1 MTFITPTLRQM
12 NSNRAYNA
20 TMKGQAGLNSQKKQ
34 ETPFQLLLFIG
45 LIFVAV
51 NLRAPITAVGPL
63 VSSMKAELPYNNGV
77 FGLLTTIPLIMF
89 AVLSPFVRPI
99 SDALGAGNTLLAAVV
114 AIFLG
119 VIIRSFAGNAGLFA
133 GTLLL
138 GAGIAIGNVLV
149 PGIIK
154 ARFPERIGLA
164 TGAFTI
170 SMTSFAAVSAAL
182 SYPISRLPNMG
193 WRNSLVVW
201 AVLALAG
208 LLVWLPQRSLSIRQ
222 TSTPNAVTSEVQPEK
237 SVWRTGIAWWL
248 TVLMGAQSFLFY
260 FFAAWLPTIAISK
273 GLTPEIAGY
282 LAFAFQLMTIP
293 AAFIIPAIAPRL
305 KDQRGLISIVS
316 VLYIVSLCGLVFTQS
331 TALLTVCVMLY
342 GFSTGSCFNLCM
354 LLISLRTK
362 NASRATS
369 LSGMVQSLGYGFG
382 ALGPILGGWLFDWT
396 GSWNTAFLCVGILIV
411 IIFFSGRQAGR
422 NQTI

>member
-1 MTFITPTLRQM
+1 MSEQNTH
-12 NSNRAYNA
+12 
-20 TMKGQAGLNSQKKQ
+20 KQ
-34 ETPFQLLLFIG
+34 PFNLLLFIG

-63 VSSMKAELPYNNGV
+63 VSSMKGELPFSNGV

-89 AVLSPFVRPI
+89 AVLSPFVRRI
-99 SDALGAGNTLLAAVV
+99 SDALGAGKTLLAAVV

-154 ARFPERIGLA
+154 ACFPERIGLA

-170 SMTSFAAVSAAL
+170 SMTSFAAVSAAI
-182 SYPISRLPNMG
+182 SYPISKLPDIE
-193 WRNSLVVW
+193 WRNSLVIW
-201 AVLALAG
+201 AILALIG
-208 LLVWLPQRSLSIRQ
+208 GLVWLPQRVLSIQQPSVTTQ
-222 TSTPNAVTSEVQPEK
+222 TIARQPER
-237 SVWRTGIAWWL
+237 SVLRTGIAWWL

-273 GLTPEIAGY
+273 GFTPETAGY
-282 LAFAFQLMTIP
+282 LAFAFQLTTIP

-305 KDQRGLISIVS
+305 KDQRGLISIVA
-316 VLYIVSLCGLVFTQS
+316 VLYIVSLCGLAFAKS
-331 TALLTVCVMLY
+331 AAMLTVCVMLY

-362 NASRATS
+362 DASRATS

-396 GSWNTAFLCVGILIV
+396 GNWNTAFLCVGILIV

>member
-1 MTFITPTLRQM
+1 M
-12 NSNRAYNA
+12 SE
-20 TMKGQAGLNSQKKQ
+20 QKTHNQ
-34 ETPFQLLLFIG
+34 SFNLLLFIG

-63 VSSMKAELPYNNGV
+63 VSSMKTELPFSNGV

-89 AVLSPFVRPI
+89 AILSPFVRRI
-99 SDALGAGNTLLAAVV
+99 SDALGAGKTLLAAVV
-114 AIFLG
+114 AILLG
-119 VIIRSFAGNAGLFA
+119 VITRSFAGNAGLFA

-182 SYPISRLPNMG
+182 SYPISKLPDMG

-201 AVLALAG
+201 AVLALIG
-208 LLVWLPQRSLSIRQ
+208 LFVWLPQRTLSIQQPSSATQ
-222 TSTPNAVTSEVQPEK
+222 TIESQPER

-273 GLTPEIAGY
+273 GLTPETAGY
-282 LAFAFQLMTIP
+282 LAFAFQLTTIP

-305 KDQRGLISIVS
+305 KDQRGLISIVA
-316 VLYIVSLCGLVFTQS
+316 VLYIASLCGLAFAKS

-362 NASRATS
+362 DASRATS

-396 GSWNTAFLCVGILIV
+396 GNWNTAFVCVGILIV
-411 IIFFSGRQAGR
+411 IIFFSGRQAGK

>member
-1 MTFITPTLRQM
+1 MSEQRTH
-12 NSNRAYNA
+12 
-20 TMKGQAGLNSQKKQ
+20 KQ
-34 ETPFQLLLFIG
+34 SFNLLLFIG

-63 VSSMKAELPYNNGV
+63 VSSMKLELTYSNGV

-89 AVLSPFVRPI
+89 AVLSPFVRRI
-99 SDALGAGNTLLAAVV
+99 SDALGAGRTLLIAVV
-114 AIFLG
+114 AI
-119 VIIRSFAGNAGLFA
+119 IIGIVTRSFAGNIGLFV

-138 GAGIAIGNVLV
+138 GAGIAVGNVLV

-154 ARFPERIGLA
+154 ARFSDRIGLA

-182 SYPISRLPNMG
+182 SYPISKLPGMG

-201 AVLALAG
+201 VILALVG
-208 LLVWLPQRSLSIRQ
+208 LIVWLPHRSLSIQQ
-222 TSTPNAVTSEVQPEK
+222 TPSAVTTAAVEPER

-260 FFAAWLPTIAISK
+260 FFAAWLPSIAISK
-273 GLTPEIAGY
+273 GLTPETAGY
-282 LAFAFQLMTIP
+282 LAFAFQLTTIP

-305 KDQRGLISIVS
+305 KDQRGLISFVAG
-316 VLYIVSLCGLVFTQS
+316 LYIVSLCGLVFAQS

-342 GFSTGSCFNLCM
+342 GLSTGSCFNLCM

-396 GSWNTAFLCVGILIV
+396 GNWNTAFVCVGILIV
-411 IIFFSGRQAGR
+411 TIFFSGRQAGK

>member
-1 MTFITPTLRQM
+1 MQHDDARK
-12 NSNRAYNA
+12 N
-20 TMKGQAGLNSQKKQ
+20 
-34 ETPFQLLLFIG
+34 PFQWLLFLG
-45 LIFVAV
+45 LIFVAI

-63 VSSMKAELPYNNGV
+63 VPSMKGELPFSSGV

-89 AVLSPFVRPI
+89 AVLSPFVRRI
-99 SDALGAGNTLLAAVV
+99 SDLLGAGKTLLYAVFAV
-114 AIFLG
+114 LLG
-119 VIIRSFAGNAGLFA
+119 VALRSFAGNIGLFA

-154 ARFPERIGLA
+154 ARFPERLGLA

-170 SMTSFAAVSAAL
+170 SMTSFAAVSAAV
-182 SYPISRLPNMG
+182 SYPLSKLPNMG
-193 WRNSLVVW
+193 WRNALAVWMGLALIGLVVW
-201 AVLALAG
+201 
-208 LLVWLPQRSLSIRQ
+208 LPHRKLSITQQ
-222 TSTPNAVTSEVQPEK
+222 TTTAATAPEAEK

-260 FFAAWLPTIAISK
+260 FFAAWLPSIALFK
-273 GLTPEIAGY
+273 GLSPESAGY

-293 AAFIIPAIAPRL
+293 AAFVIPAVATRL
-305 KDQRGLISIVS
+305 KDQRGLITV
-316 VLYIVSLCGLVFTQS
+316 VAALYITSLCGLAFAKS
-331 TALLTVCVMLY
+331 TVLLTVCVMLY

-354 LLISLRTK
+354 LLISLRTR

-396 GSWNTAFLCVGILIV
+396 GNWNTAFVCVGVLIV
-411 IIFFSGRQAGR
+411 TIFFSGRQAGR